1 MSLKKLIN
9 DNKWDKIYNKI
20 IKKKINPYNELSNG
34 NTIVHLAGIN
44 NNEKIIDYFL
54 KNDINALQKSNDEGN
69 TPIHLLAL
77 YGYIDLLKKCI
88 KSYPSLLNLLN
99 NNDEN
104 IPILLYNDINFI
116 KWIIKFNKF
125 GLFVDDL
132 NGENLITKNIYDSK
146 KINDTNYKILKIL
159 FANNDINNINNNN
172 DSLLCYAIKENK
184 SYIAKLLIN
193 NSYDV
198 NKKDLNYVTPFLYA
212 IRSQNYDLATQLIKN
227 GADINYT
234 GAEGDYNPMIWAIK
248 NEDTKLIQLLLE
260 NKYDVNKYNRYIE
273 TSLHYILYK
282 NDYNKNVTPTII
294 SKMLYHGDLNIK
306 NVNGQTPLHL
316 LCKYHNWKNYS
327 SIIKHKKMDIFIED
341 NLKKRPFDYLNGNH
355 IYDFINVVMDSYTQL
370 LDSNIS
376 NIDQCRTNIKST
388 ICKNELKK
396 YIFKTKRS
404 IPVVEDNMIMNKKI
418 NIITGVPVTVGV
430 FNSDSLHNM
439 IYTVQIMKK
448 YKNVSIPFQYY
459 ISDKVINDK
468 ILYANNNLY
477 KQPHEFVISDLVKI
491 YTEYFYEILPYLI
504 IWRSQTQYFIHNN
517 LKFLLKKCLSSQKI
531 RFIVLKL
538 TLVTAPNGTHAN
550 IIIYDKQTN
559 ILERFEPYGII
570 PYLENSQLNVFIEN
584 IGKNYINKNLTYRSP
599 KDIFGDI
606 GFQTIS
612 NDSNQMVRNIG
623 DPAGFCLS
631 WTLWYLEMKIN
642 NPDVHPNILIKNVMK
657 NITDNTDN
665 TNNTTSGEKLF
676 ISFIRNYASNL
687 DKQKNEFMKLAGIKN
702 QNVYNLTLDND
713 DQNKVQKL
721 LVLELNK
728 IIMERY

>member
-559 ILERFEPYGII
+559 ILER
-570 PYLENSQLNVFIEN
+570 
-584 IGKNYINKNLTYRSP
+584 
-599 KDIFGDI
+599 
-606 GFQTIS
+606 TI
-612 NDSNQMVRNIG
+612 R
-623 DPAGFCLS
+623 
-631 WTLWYLEMKIN
+631 
-642 NPDVHPNILIKNVMK
+642 
-657 NITDNTDN
+657 
-665 TNNTTSGEKLF
+665 NNTIFRKFTTQCF
-676 ISFIRNYASNL
+676 Y
-687 DKQKNEFMKLAGIKN
+687 
-702 QNVYNLTLDND
+702 
-713 DQNKVQKL
+713 
-721 LVLELNK
+721 
-728 IIMERY
+728 